1 MAKLDKVPGNP
12 GLYAFLC
19 DCGYDRRK
27 VTDSERF
34 FACERPVEAQLKA
47 CKLTHE
53 FAPLHEAMEKR
64 VAEAAAKKFLA
75 ENEEKVAAAKAV
87 LGVKTVSAK
96 ELADPANYTIM
107 ADASPS
113 LVITTQSG
121 SETKVLKR
129 GPGRPK
135 KESK

>member
-1 MAKLDKVPGNP
+1 MGKLDAVPGNP

-27 VTDSERF
+27 VVETERF
-34 FACERPVEAQLKA
+34 FACERPVEAKVPA

-53 FAPLHEAMEKR
+53 FAPLHAAMQKR
-64 VAEAAAKKFLA
+64 HAEAEAKKFLA
-75 ENEEKVAAAKAV
+75 ENESKVAAAKAV
-87 LGVKTVSAK
+87 LGGKKDVSVPV
-96 ELADPANYTIM
+96 LSI
-107 ADASPS
+107 
-113 LVITTQSG
+113 QSDV
-121 SETKVLKR
+121 ETKVIKR

>member
-1 MAKLDKVPGNP
+1 MREMGKLDSIPGNP

-34 FACERPVEAQLKA
+34 FACERPVEAKVPP

-53 FAPLHEAMEKR
+53 FASLHAAMEKR
-64 VAEAAAKKFLA
+64 VKEAAAKKFLA
-75 ENEEKVAAAKAV
+75 ENDAKVAAAKAV
-87 LGVKTVSAK
+87 LATPEV
-96 ELADPANYTIM
+96 
-107 ADASPS
+107 
-113 LVITTQSG
+113 QSHV
-121 SETKVLKR
+121 ETKVLKR